1 MFDLHGIERLA
12 AWKSCRDHLEICD
25 RPLDFCAEFWARAPF
40 VNQYLD
46 PYDPASWPDPWRLIL
61 DSKFDDL
68 AISLGMLYTLKLT
81 DRFMKSR
88 LEIHMI
94 TSGDPKRKNHFLIVD
109 DTSVLN
115 LKYGSVENRNTIL
128 DLPANKIYP

>member
-1 MFDLHGIERLA
+1 VFDLYGIERLT
-12 AWKSCRDHLEICD
+12 AWKSFRDKLEECD
-25 RPLDFCAEFWARAPF
+25 RPLDLCAEFWARAPF

-46 PYDPASWPDPWRLIL
+46 PYDPASWPDPWRLVL

-68 AISLGMLYTLKLT
+68 AISLGMLYTLRLT

-88 LEIHMI
+88 FEIYMI
-94 TSGDPKRKNHFLIVD
+94 TAEDPKNKNYFLIVD

-115 LKYGSVENRNTIL
+115 LKYGSVEGQESIVGL
-128 DLPANKIYP
+128 SANKIYP